1 MLLVQPLRIAGVKV
15 QFEHEFDRID
25 GPVQR
30 IAIPD
35 ETSRRIVVLDRRDA
49 ATDTSAEI
57 RRGAG
62 HVVPILVEGTGDRAG
77 VVKDGVGEVADAED
91 LSLAPL
97 AERIAGRDSPL
108 WLPAC
113 DLISAED
120 GRTLILDESF
130 EPYFSELQSLE
141 IAAMTGEA
149 VAGDLAACRAEARR
163 RFAAAVLAFTPEEAE
178 AVRWFVGQIREV
190 CREQYGLLAD
200 APWRFLKVHGD
211 LCAGFPHTRA
221 TYIVTSER
229 FLSRIVA
236 ARQETREKALSTVG
250 RTFVHEQI
258 HVLERLLPAR
268 FANLAETVM
277 GFRRGQVVANA
288 WVTERQMGNPDALDL
303 GWLLPVKSA
312 DGTERVVWPRT
323 LLKSDRPVPRMGADF
338 WPVAVDVERR
348 GDVWQVVEAD
358 GEPRLH
364 PLAEFREPLE
374 AMLAPPGI
382 DHPNEVAA
390 YVFERIFVEDCIPAP
405 NRTADPRLAPYRAW
419 FREHLR

>member
-1 MLLVQPLRIAGVKV
+1 M
-15 QFEHEFDRID
+15 
-25 GPVQR
+25 
-30 IAIPD
+30 
-35 ETSRRIVVLDRRDA
+35 
-49 ATDTSAEI
+49 
-57 RRGAG
+57 
-62 HVVPILVEGTGDRAG
+62 VPILVKRTGDRAG
-77 VVKDGVGEVADAED
+77 SVKDGVGEIADAED
-91 LSLAPL
+91 LPLAPL

-130 EPYFSELQSLE
+130 EPYFSELQPLE

-149 VAGDLAACRAEARR
+149 VTGDLATCRAEARR
-163 RFAAAVLAFTPEEAE
+163 RFAAAVLEFTPEEAE
-178 AVRWFVGQIREV
+178 AVRWFVGQISEV
-190 CREQYGLLAD
+190 CREHYGLFSD
-200 APWRFLKVHGD
+200 TPWRFLKVRGD

-236 ARQETREKALSTVG
+236 ARQESREKALSTVG
-250 RTFVHEQI
+250 RVFVHEQI

-277 GFRRGQVVANA
+277 GFRRGQVMANA
-288 WVTERQMGNPDALDL
+288 WLTERQMGNPDALDL

-312 DGTERVVWPRT
+312 DGTERLVWPRT

-338 WPVAVDVERR
+338 WPVAVDVERQ
-348 GDVWQVVEAD
+348 GDGWQVVEAD
-358 GEPRLH
+358 GQPRLH
-364 PLAEFREPLE
+364 PLAAFQEPLE

-390 YVFERIFVEDCIPAP
+390 YVFERVFVEDCIPAA
-405 NRTADPRLAPYRAW
+405 NRTADPRLARYRAW